1 MTGNNQEGQGKTG
14 SKLWKTT
21 PKRVLRSKD
30 KPFLSSG
37 VSRDSLETEKV
48 ELTHLMVFASGFRII
63 RFILSRPGAQG
74 FGAKRVLRV
83 GVGVMTMIVAVVMPM
98 AVLMPMAMAVL
109 MAVVVGAR

>member
-1 MTGNNQEGQGKTG
+1 VTGNDQKGQWKTE

-21 PKRVLRSKD
+21 PKRVRRRKD
-30 KPFLSSG
+30 KPFLSPR
-37 VSRDSLETEKV
+37 VSRDPLETEKI

-83 GVGVMTMIVAVVMPM
+83 GVGVMTMVVAVVM

>member
-1 MTGNNQEGQGKTG
+1 
-14 SKLWKTT
+14 
-21 PKRVLRSKD
+21 
-30 KPFLSSG
+30 
-37 VSRDSLETEKV
+37 
-48 ELTHLMVFASGFRII
+48 MVIASGFRII

-83 GVGVMTMIVAVVMPM
+83 GVGVMTMVVAVVMLMAVVMPM